1 MRWISLLVAVL
12 LTACSNLPRPLCPG
26 TRAYDPQFCY
36 GETFQQIPNF
46 EYEAIVRRQRGEV
59 W

>member
-1 MRWISLLVAVL
+1 MRRILLLVTLL
-12 LTACSNLPRPLCPG
+12 LTACSNLPRPLCHG

-36 GETFQQIPNF
+36 GESFQQIPNF
-46 EYEAIVRRQRGEV
+46 ENEALIRRSRGEV